1 MIDYGKFKKLLEYF
15 VSHLQYKVNAI
26 DEREFIQRFPNLN
39 ELFDK
44 KRFLNS
50 GQGYKGQTIQ
60 SQISQWDKYSIG
72 TICINITATS
82 FTGRG
87 SYLNWEDTSY
97 NILASWNDSK
107 KDIVGLQLAIYMSDK
122 KDSWKNVGEVNTLE
136 ILGLFDDCHPNSTI
150 KTFFDNFCKMYRPQL
165 YNDIKTVN
173 LLKSNKNIILT
184 GAPGVGKTYKTAEI
198 AVAIIDGIGKLPFGR
213 KELMTRYKELIKRE
227 QIVFTT
233 FHQSLD
239 YEEFVEGL
247 KPELDNNGNS
257 TGNFKVKKGIYKDV
271 CEKAKENFYNSQ
283 KTQEQLN
290 KESNLGNFVRDFLND
305 AIDNNTEFETTFHR
319 IKFWITDFENNSI
332 QIKHGNFNNTWS
344 SVPKNEFHKISFKDL
359 LTILSNSEKFNEKR
373 EFESVLNRKVYNRD
387 NYLFSLYENLY
398 ADFNKN
404 KKDDNITTTKIDRQ
418 NFVLIIDEINR
429 GNISKIFG
437 ELITLMEKDKRIGA
451 DNEITVTLPYSQ
463 EEFGVSSNLYIIGT
477 MNTADR
483 SIGAIDYALRRRF
496 AFVPLKSDK
505 NVISFYDKYQGNSK
519 SKAENLFDA
528 IKTFIESCINED
540 LDADDLMVGHSYFL
554 CETEDDLKCRLEY
567 EIIPLLLE
575 YQKDGIITCE
585 RKLLNGKIEK
595 WLNFDF
601 SEVVIVKAEEKEAE
615 TSDDDE

>member
-1 MIDYGKFKKLLEYF
+1 MIDYEKFKKLLEYF
-15 VSHLQYKVNAI
+15 VSHLQYEVNAI
-26 DEREFIQRFPNLN
+26 DERDFIKRFPNLK

-44 KRFLNS
+44 KRFFNS

-60 SQISQWDKYSIG
+60 SQISPWDKYSIG

-87 SYLNWEDTSY
+87 SYLNWEETSD
-97 NILASWNDSK
+97 NILAIWNDSK
-107 KDIVGLQLAIYMSDK
+107 NDIIGLQLAICHMSGK
-122 KDSWKNVGEVNTLE
+122 KGSWENVGEVNTLE
-136 ILGLFDDCHPNSTI
+136 NLGLFDNFPPNPTI
-150 KTFFDNFCKMYRPQL
+150 KTFFDNYCKMYRPQL
-165 YNDIKTVN
+165 YNNMKIVN
-173 LLKSNKNIILT
+173 LLSNKNLILT

-198 AVAIIDGIGKLPFGR
+198 AVAIIDGIGKLPSER
-213 KELMTRYKELIKRE
+213 KDLMTRYKELIKRE
-227 QIVFTT
+227 LIVFTT

-247 KPELDNNGNS
+247 KPELDDNGNS
-257 TGNFKVKKGIYKDV
+257 TGNFRVKNGIFKDV

-290 KESNLGNFVRDFLND
+290 KESHLGNFVRDFLID
-305 AIDNNTEFETTFHR
+305 AIDNNTEFETTFHK

-332 QIKHGNFNNTWS
+332 QIKHGNFNSWD

-359 LTILSNSEKFNEKR
+359 LTILSCSEKFNEKR

-387 NYLFSLYENLY
+387 NYLFSLYENIY

-404 KKDDNITTTKIDRQ
+404 IKDENITSTIIDRQ

-429 GNISKIFG
+429 GNISKVFG

-451 DNEITVTLPYSQ
+451 ENEITVTLPYSQ
-463 EEFGVSSNLYIIGT
+463 EEFGVPSNLYIIGT

-496 AFVPLKSDK
+496 AFVPLKSEK
-505 NVISFYDKYQGNSK
+505 NVISSYDKYQENTK

-528 IKTFIESCINED
+528 IKTFIESNINED
-540 LDADDLMVGHSYFL
+540 LDAKDLMVGHSYFL
-554 CETEDDLKCRLEY
+554 CETEDDLKHRLEY
-567 EIIPLLLE
+567 EIIPLLWE

-585 RKLLNGKIEK
+585 RKILNEKVEK

-601 SEVVIVKAEEKEAE
+601 SEVEIVPTVEKEAE
-615 TSDDDE
+615 TSYDDE